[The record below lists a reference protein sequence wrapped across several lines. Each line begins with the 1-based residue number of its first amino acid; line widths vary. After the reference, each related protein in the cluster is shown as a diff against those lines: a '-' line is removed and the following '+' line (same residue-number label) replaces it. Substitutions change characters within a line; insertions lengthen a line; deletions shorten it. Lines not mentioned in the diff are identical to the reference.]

1 MKGTV
6 LTTFSHKGQNFVEG
20 ETRVVDDKDG
30 EYFCRAGWFQDV
42 SGAVATASPKSHD
55 IVLEVEDVVST
66 TSAPEVSNG

>member
-30 EYFCRAGWFQDV
+30 EYFCRAGWFKDS
-42 SGAVATASPKSHD
+42 SGVVATGNPSFQD

-66 TSAPEVSNG
+66 TSLPEIANG